1 LCDRLAVLHAGA
13 IAECVPVAQIE
24 QALHPATLSLLRSL
38 PVPVQVLLSHIG
50 NDEQA
55 IDSGGSQLPL
65 CSTPEEI
72 QGVELQKL
80 PDFKTFYA

>member
-1 LCDRLAVLHAGA
+1 
-13 IAECVPVAQIE
+13 
-24 QALHPATLSLLRSL
+24 
-38 PVPVQVLLSHIG
+38 VQVLLSHIG